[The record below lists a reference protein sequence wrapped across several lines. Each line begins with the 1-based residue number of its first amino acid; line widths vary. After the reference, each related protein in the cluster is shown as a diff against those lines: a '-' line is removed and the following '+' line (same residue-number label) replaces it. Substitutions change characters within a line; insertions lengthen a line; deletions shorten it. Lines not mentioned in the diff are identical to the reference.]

1 MLEYSAV
8 TAIAQTEQ
16 RKSYF
21 ENFLSRLGFVADVEV
36 KDPYLDT

>member
-8 TAIAQTEQ
+8 TDTAQTEQ

-21 ENFLSRLGFVADVEV
+21 KNFLLRLGFIADLEV
-36 KDPYLDT
+36 KDP

>member
-8 TAIAQTEQ
+8 TDKAQTEQ

-21 ENFLSRLGFVADVEV
+21 ENFLLRLGFVADVEV

>member
-8 TAIAQTEQ
+8 TDITQTEQ
-16 RKSYF
+16 SYF
-21 ENFLSRLGFVADVEV
+21 KNFLPRLGFVADVEV

>member
-8 TAIAQTEQ
+8 TDMAQTEQ

-21 ENFLSRLGFVADVEV
+21 ENFLFSLGFVADLEV
-36 KDPYLDT
+36 KDP